1 MSAAS
6 TPSTPTISNSS
17 DVVDY
22 LKAQHQTLRQ
32 LFTDTLDAP
41 DADSQE
47 KAFNQLRA
55 LLAVHETAE
64 EMMVHP
70 RVRRKVDG
78 GSAIVDERLHE
89 EHDSK
94 IALAEIEKLEF
105 GTAEFSKALIR
116 LQQDV
121 LAHAEKEETEEFIRL
136 QDELDADERAQM
148 TLAVQAAERIAPTH
162 PHPGVESAVAN
173 FAAGPF
179 ASLID
184 RARDAL
190 SRS

>member
-6 TPSTPTISNSS
+6 TPSTPTISNSR

-22 LKAQHQTLRQ
+22 LKAQHQTIRQ

-41 DADSQE
+41 DAASQE
-47 KAFNQLRA
+47 MAFNRLRA
-55 LLAVHETAE
+55 MLAVHETAE

-70 RVRRKVDG
+70 RVRRKIEG

-89 EHDSK
+89 EHGAK
-94 IALAEIEKLEF
+94 VALAEIEKLEF
-105 GTAEFSKALIR
+105 GTAEFSKAMIH

-121 LAHAEKEETEEFIRL
+121 LAHADKEETEEFTRL
-136 QDELDADERAQM
+136 HDELDADERAKM

-162 PHPGVESAVAN
+162 PHPGVESAIAN
-173 FAAGPF
+173 FAVGPF

-190 SRS
+190 SRH

>member
-22 LKAQHQTLRQ
+22 LKAQHQTIRQ

-41 DADSQE
+41 DADAQE

-94 IALAEIEKLEF
+94 VALAEIEKLEF
-105 GTAEFSKALIR
+105 GTAEFSKALIH

-121 LAHAEKEETEEFIRL
+121 LAHAENEEREEFTRL

-173 FAAGPF
+173 FAVGPF

>member
-1 MSAAS
+1 VSAAS

-22 LKAQHQTLRQ
+22 LKAQHQTIRQ

-78 GSAIVDERLHE
+78 GSAIVEERLHE
-89 EHDSK
+89 EHDAK
-94 IALAEIEKLEF
+94 VALAEIEKLEF
-105 GTAEFSKALIR
+105 GTAEFSKALIH

-121 LAHAEKEETEEFIRL
+121 LAHAEKEETEEFTRL

-173 FAAGPF
+173 FAVGPF

>member
-1 MSAAS
+1 M
-6 TPSTPTISNSS
+6 
-17 DVVDY
+17 
-22 LKAQHQTLRQ
+22 L
-32 LFTDTLDAP
+32 TDTL

-55 LLAVHETAE
+55 LLGVHETAE
-64 EMMVHP
+64 EPMVHP